1 MFYVVD
7 EWGQLI
13 REFSDR
19 DTAEA
24 YCMKWNGQ
32 FRFSEWTA
40 PKAHVVEEE

>member
-1 MFYVVD
+1 MFYAVD

-19 DTAEA
+19 ESAETF
-24 YCMKWNGQ
+24 CQKWNGG

-40 PKAHVVEEE
+40 PKAHVIEEK

>member
-19 DTAEA
+19 DTAEM
-24 YCMKWNGQ
+24 YCKKWNEK

-40 PKAHVVEEE
+40 PKAHVVAEE